1 MSSAFVALLALE
13 ITVLPD
19 VGNRRQNIRQVPPLW
34 APECRLED
42 FAMLLLRAVI
52 AFRSPLLE
60 RLDQIIR

>member
-1 MSSAFVALLALE
+1 LE

-19 VGNRRQNIRQVPPLW
+19 VGNRRKNVRQGSPLW
-34 APECRLED
+34 APEYRLED
-42 FAMLLLRAVI
+42 FAMFLLGAVI